1 MKLHLIIFCAA
12 AMAAFSLAPAR
23 AQVVEA
29 ATAEARA
36 RLACGSGTL
45 VSAQYIGGGQLQ
57 VTCSQ
62 QSSQS
67 QTQQA
72 TTAET
77 ALAGTG
83 LTAPVAVGVLAGLTV
98 IGIVSGSDDDAVG
111 TGTTTTTRTG
121 QLFAR

>member
-12 AMAAFSLAPAR
+12 AMAAFSPAPAE

-62 QSSQS
+62 QGSQS
-67 QTQQA
+67 QAQQA
-72 TTAET
+72 TTAQT

-83 LTAPVAVGVLAGLTV
+83 LTVPIAAGVLAGITV
-98 IGIVSGSDDDAVG
+98 IGIVTGSDDDAVA
-111 TGTTTTTRTG
+111 TTTTTTTTTDRY
-121 QLFAR
+121 FER